1 MCYFNLLNE
10 QIDDVSVE
18 ELQPPAPVTSQERSQ
33 IEISVPK
40 TGSFAP
46 TSRLQR
52 FKPFMIETA
61 INVAAIALT
70 VLVAVIATAYNVPPE
85 TVALGV
91 ATLLLLPSGLA
102 MIATQAIKNLL
113 GIA

>member
-10 QIDDVSVE
+10 QIDDFSVE
-18 ELQPPAPVTSQERSQ
+18 ELQPPVTSQEKPQ

-46 TSRLQR
+46 KSRFQGLKQYL
-52 FKPFMIETA
+52 IETG
-61 INVAAIALT
+61 IVVAAVAFT
-70 VLVAVIATAYNVPPE
+70 VLVSAVGAIYSIPPATA
-85 TVALGV
+85 ALGV
-91 ATLLLLPSGLA
+91 ATLLLLPVGVA
-102 MIATQAIKNLL
+102 MIATQAIKDLL